1 MAEPENQAER
11 EAYYAKIDKTD
22 LSPLWTTTL
31 VPARPKDFV
40 RSVPHLWDFDNELCP
55 LLTEAGGNTLFHAQ
69 LAHVDHRDGRI
80 DSVVVCTEAGLLL
93 AVYVGYLAWRS
104 GIALGG

>member
-40 RSVPHLWDFDNELCP
+40 RAVPIP
-55 LLTEAGGNTLFHAQ
+55 GTSIT
-69 LAHVDHRDGRI
+69 HRAR
-80 DSVVVCTEAGLLL
+80 L
-93 AVYVGYLAWRS
+93 
-104 GIALGG
+104 